1 METHVFDIYGPFAL
15 FRKPYAPVSP
25 VSFPFPPPPTV
36 MGMIG
41 AMCGYGK
48 DEYLDRVG
56 WDRVKIGIGIRN
68 EIRRFRTGIN
78 LVNTKEG
85 TFFSTDPNRIQIPH
99 EFLTGP
105 SNGRHR
111 EDLRFR
117 LFVAG
122 GPEEMMEELGRHLEQ
137 GTTTYTLS
145 LGLSE
150 CLAEFDLIG
159 TFDAEPLHEGDHEL
173 VTVIPEDEVERIHYA
188 PDRRYGHYRIPHRMA
203 PGRKVQRYSVTVAE
217 ESAKTIEAE
226 TDNAYKV
233 GDDRVVFL

>member
-1 METHVFDIYGPFAL
+1 METHVFDIHGPFAL

-56 WDRVKIGIGIRN
+56 WDQVKIGIGIRN
-68 EIRRFRTGIN
+68 EISRFRTGIN
-78 LVNTKEG
+78 LINTKEG
-85 TFFSTDPNRIQIPH
+85 NFYDAVGQNQRIQIPH

-105 SNGRHR
+105 EE
-111 EDLRFR
+111 EDVRFR
-117 LFVAG
+117 LYVG
-122 GPEEMMEELGRHLEQ
+122 DGPDGMMQDLGHHLAD

-150 CLAEFDLIG
+150 CLADFQYIG
-159 TFDAEPLHEGDHEL
+159 TFAAEHLPEGDHEL
-173 VTVIPEDEVERIHYA
+173 ATVVPDEEVERIHYD
-188 PDRRYGHYRIPHRMA
+188 PDRQYGHYRVPHRMA
-203 PGRKVQRYSVTVAE
+203 PGRDVQRYSVTIAE
-217 ESAKTIEAE
+217 ESAQTIEAE
-226 TDNAYKV
+226 TATAYEV

>member
-1 METHVFDIYGPFAL
+1 MRTHVFDVHGPFAL

-41 AMCGYGK
+41 AMCGYGR

-56 WDRVKIGIGIRN
+56 WDRTKIGIGIRK
-68 EIRRFRTGIN
+68 EVRRFRTGIN
-78 LVNTKEG
+78 LINTKEG
-85 TFFSTDPNRIQIPH
+85 EFYSTNPTRIQIPH
-99 EFLTGP
+99 EFLK
-105 SNGRHR
+105 
-111 EDLRFR
+111 DARFR
-117 LFVAG
+117 LFVAD
-122 GPEEMMEELGRHLEQ
+122 GPEQMMDDLGRHLKR

-150 CLAEFDLIG
+150 CLADFDYVG
-159 TFDAEPLHEGDHEL
+159 TFEAEPLQSGDHRLE
-173 VTVIPEDEVERIHYA
+173 TVVPEEEAERIHYD

-203 PGRKVQRYSVTVAE
+203 PGREVQQYSVAIAE
-217 ESAKTIEAE
+217 ECAQPIEAE
-226 TDNAYKV
+226 TSDAYQV